1 MARPELVDAGFWELV
16 KPPLADRTPQRTEG
30 KEPSGAKERLER
42 DADALSEHYAGMV
55 PETLDSLTSK
65 EHHGINNMLQPR
77 VVVSA
82 DGPLEITDVFGR
94 TLQACA
100 LRPVKT
106 EAVSLQI
113 PKVDRTPALG
123 FRALLTEGGD
133 PRVQLH
139 RA

>member
-30 KEPSGAKERLER
+30 KESSGAK
-42 DADALSEHYAGMV
+42 HYAGMV

-82 DGPLEITDVFGR
+82 GGPLEITDVFGR

-106 EAVSLQI
+106 EGVWLQI
-113 PKVDRTPALG
+113 PQSGRPPVLY
-123 FRALLTEGGD
+123 FRALLTEGSD

>member
-1 MARPELVDAGFWELV
+1 M
-16 KPPLADRTPQRTEG
+16 
-30 KEPSGAKERLER
+30 ERLER

-94 TLQACA
+94 PLEARA
-100 LRPVKT
+100 LRFVRTKG
-106 EAVSLQI
+106 VSSRS
-113 PKVDRTPALG
+113 PDYRRTPGLR
-123 FRALLTEGGD
+123 FRILLTKKPAD
-133 PRVQLH
+133 VHVTLS
-139 RA
+139 

>member
-1 MARPELVDAGFWELV
+1 M
-16 KPPLADRTPQRTEG
+16 
-30 KEPSGAKERLER
+30 ERLER

-94 TLQACA
+94 PLEACA
-100 LRPVKT
+100 LRSVKT
-106 EAVSLQI
+106 EGVSLQI
-113 PKVDRTPALG
+113 PQFHRTPELG
-123 FRALLTEGGD
+123 FRALLTEGATW
-133 PRVQLH
+133 RVEVS

>member
-16 KPPLADRTPQRTEG
+16 KPPLADRTLQRTEG
-30 KEPSGAKERLER
+30 KESSGAKERLER
-42 DADALSEHYAGMV
+42 DADALAEHYAGMV

-65 EHHGINNMLQPR
+65 EYHGSNNMLQPR

-82 DGPLEITDVFGR
+82 GGPLEITDVFGR

-106 EAVSLQI
+106 EGVWLQI
-113 PKVDRTPALG
+113 PQSGRPPVLY
-123 FRALLTEGGD
+123 FRALLTEGSD